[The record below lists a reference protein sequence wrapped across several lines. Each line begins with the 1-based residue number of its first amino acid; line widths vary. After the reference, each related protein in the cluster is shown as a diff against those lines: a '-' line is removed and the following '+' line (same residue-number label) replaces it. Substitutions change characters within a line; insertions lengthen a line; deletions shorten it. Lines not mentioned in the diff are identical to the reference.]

1 MQFQKYGFPVGAG
14 VEPLPPSFE
23 IILMFEK
30 STAGEVSF
38 KLRFSFCLT
47 ESIFFVYYFVNYRG
61 W

>member
-14 VEPLPPSFE
+14 VEPLPPSFATE
-23 IILMFEK
+23 
-30 STAGEVSF
+30 GEVSF

-47 ESIFFVYYFVNYRG
+47 ESIFFVYYFANYRR